1 MLGINIPWVFADL
14 QCVHSKCKK
23 PFAIENLLTLSGS
36 SIDVTH
42 RYAPDMFR
50 DVTTRLGAKD
60 TEEVLRSGHWQ
71 SYNIWRPIKTVK
83 RDALA
88 VLDTASASR
97 EQLVS
102 ASFDRGDGHIVSM
115 DWLMSGIDKHQPDD
129 AIKHKWYYLN
139 EQEPNEV
146 VAFKIYDS
154 DLDSS
159 SNGTPH
165 TAIHIPGM
173 WRLAV
178 NSLALMKLY

>member
-1 MLGINIPWVFADL
+1 MPGINTPWAFADL
-14 QCVHSKCKK
+14 QCVHSECTQLLG
-23 PFAIENLLTLSGS
+23 IERLLTLAVFA

-50 DVTTRLGAKD
+50 DVTTRFGAKD

-88 VLDTASASR
+88 VLDTNSASR
-97 EQLVS
+97 GQLVS

-115 DWLMSGIDKHQPDD
+115 DWLMSGIDRHQPDD

-139 EQEPNEV
+139 EQQPNEV

-154 DLDSS
+154 DLDSP

-165 TAIHIPGM
+165 TAIHIPGTS
-173 WRLAV
+173 RLAGW
-178 NSLALMKLY
+178 